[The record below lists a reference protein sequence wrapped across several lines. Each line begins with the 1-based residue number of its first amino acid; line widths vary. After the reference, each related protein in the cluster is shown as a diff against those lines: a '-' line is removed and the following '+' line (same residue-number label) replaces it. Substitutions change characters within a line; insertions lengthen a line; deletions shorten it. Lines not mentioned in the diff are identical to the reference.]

1 LPQRPERPRRELN
14 RLSSLRTRVISLVL
28 LAFLPG
34 LVLLLSTGRVIDTR
48 LTAAT
53 LAALVVI
60 AIGGAYADLFIVRRV
75 RALVAATRQVAAGDL
90 SPRIGPPYSRG
101 ELGQL
106 ARAFDEMAEVLHERY
121 AETERAKSE
130 LQASLVVLQASDE
143 ERKRLLA
150 HLTQAQEQ
158 ERGRI
163 ASDIHDDSIQAMTAV
178 GIRLETLRR
187 RLTNPDQLRVL
198 EELEETVVLS
208 IARLRHLLFELRPP
222 VLDREGLAPAIRV
235 YLEELHKE
243 TGLAY
248 QIDNRLMMEPA
259 EDTRRILYRITQEAL
274 TNVRKHARA
283 RRVTVLLEEE
293 ERGFRIRVR
302 DDGQGFSMEEPEQQA
317 PGHLGLTAMRERA
330 ELAGGWWRVASSPR
344 RGTAVEFWLPARG
357 PRRALQEQGAS
368 R

>member
-1 LPQRPERPRRELN
+1 
-14 RLSSLRTRVISLVL
+14 
-28 LAFLPG
+28 
-34 LVLLLSTGRVIDTR
+34 
-48 LTAAT
+48 
-53 LAALVVI
+53 
-60 AIGGAYADLFIVRRV
+60 
-75 RALVAATRQVAAGDL
+75 
-90 SPRIGPPYSRG
+90 
-101 ELGQL
+101 
-106 ARAFDEMAEVLHERY
+106 
-121 AETERAKSE
+121 
-130 LQASLVVLQASDE
+130 
-143 ERKRLLA
+143 
-150 HLTQAQEQ
+150 
-158 ERGRI
+158 
-163 ASDIHDDSIQAMTAV
+163 
-178 GIRLETLRR
+178 
-187 RLTNPDQLRVL
+187 LTNTEQLRVL

-248 QIDNRLMMEPA
+248 EIDNRLLMEPP

-283 RRVTVLLEEE
+283 RRVTVLLDEE

-317 PGHLGLTAMRERA
+317 PGHLGFTAMRERA

-344 RGTAVEFWLPARG
+344 QGTAVEFWLPARG
-357 PRRALQEQGAS
+357 TRRPLQKQGAS